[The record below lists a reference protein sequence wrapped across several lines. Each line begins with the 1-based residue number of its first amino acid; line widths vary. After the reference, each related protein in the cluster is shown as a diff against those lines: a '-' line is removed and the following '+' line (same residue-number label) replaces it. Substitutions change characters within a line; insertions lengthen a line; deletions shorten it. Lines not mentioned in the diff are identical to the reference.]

1 MKQHTQKKRCDKG
14 NLANRSGPPRISPA
28 RVSKKRWQKQKGD
41 VNSHINPGNS
51 GYAIRP
57 FHKKLICGCLE
68 SHKIHSGAFY
78 CACIP
83 KSQFTISKEKKMS
96 LSTPKVL
103 VADPV
108 SQSGV
113 DELSAGGTLE
123 VVVKTGLP
131 EAEIIKIIPEFSALV
146 VRSQTKV
153 TAAVLEA
160 ATNLK
165 VVGRAGVGV
174 DNVDVDAATRRGVIV
189 MNTPGGNTISTAEHA
204 FSLLVSIARSIP
216 QADASMKAGRWD
228 RKKFEGV
235 ELYNKTLGIL
245 GMGRIGTELARRAM
259 AFGMRVLAYDPYLS
273 VSRARSLQVEL
284 IEEIDTLLPQ
294 VDFISM
300 HMPLTDET
308 RHMLDARRLALCKK
322 GVRIVNCARGGLVAE
337 AALYD
342 ALKSGHVGA
351 AALDVFEVEP
361 PPAEFPLRELSNI
374 VFTPHLGASTAEAQE
389 NVGIEIAQAI
399 RAALL
404 DGEIRNAV
412 NMPSID
418 AKTAVVVKPYLTLGD
433 KLGRFVAQLA
443 PKRNDR
449 VVITYGGKAIEM
461 PTDAISRAILTGFLK
476 HAGGEEVNSVNV
488 RSMAATIGLDV
499 QEVRSSEQTDFNEWL
514 HVAVFSGDTKVS
526 LGGTFFGAKNDPR
539 IVRVNGNPV
548 EVTPSGVVL
557 MLENCDRPGIVGH
570 IGTLL
575 GTEKINIASMSLS
588 RTEQGGRALTLLNL
602 DSMPGADVLAK
613 LSSDAD
619 IYSARVIAL

>member
-1 MKQHTQKKRCDKG
+1 MFQ
-14 NLANRSGPPRISPA
+14 
-28 RVSKKRWQKQKGD
+28 
-41 VNSHINPGNS
+41 
-51 GYAIRP
+51 
-57 FHKKLICGCLE
+57 
-68 SHKIHSGAFY
+68 
-78 CACIP
+78 
-83 KSQFTISKEKKMS
+83 KSQSTIPKEKKMS
-96 LSTPKVL
+96 LSIPKVL

-113 DELSAGGTLE
+113 DELSSGGALE
-123 VVVKTGLP
+123 VVVQTGLP
-131 EAEIIKIIPEFSALV
+131 EAEIIKIIPEFSAIV

-204 FSLLVSIARSIP
+204 FSLLVSIARNIP

-228 RKKFEGV
+228 RKKYEGV

-273 VSRARSLQVEL
+273 ISRARSLQVEL
-284 IEEIDTLLPQ
+284 IEDIDALLPQ
-294 VDFISM
+294 ADFISM

-322 GVRIVNCARGGLVAE
+322 GVRIVNCARGGLVSE
-337 AALYD
+337 SALYD

-361 PPAEFPLRELSNI
+361 PPADFPLRDLPNI

-418 AKTAVVVKPYLTLGD
+418 AKTAAVVKPYLTLGD
-433 KLGRFVAQLA
+433 KMGRFVAQLA

-449 VVITYGGKAIEM
+449 VVITYGGKAVEM

-488 RSMAATIGLDV
+488 RSMAATLGLDV
-499 QEVRSSEQTDFNEWL
+499 QEVRSSEQTDFNEWI
-514 HVAVFSGDTKVS
+514 HVAVFSGETKVS

-539 IVRVNGNPV
+539 IVRVNSNSV

-557 MLENCDRPGIVGH
+557 MLENRDRPGIVGH

-575 GTEKINIASMSLS
+575 GTEQINIASMSLS

-602 DSMPGADVLAK
+602 DSMPGADVMAK
-613 LSSDAD
+613 LSADGD